1 MKDLFATNWEAE
13 LTPADMATRHEGGEE
28 MQVVLLAGLQ
38 RLARNAGLIRQDVE
52 IKTPSD
58 TMVQAIFRATFSVAP
73 YCTNEDTIYGSTE
86 VQFVGTADCSAK
98 NTSGKFLNYPTAVAE
113 SRAEARALRKALG
126 IKILSSEEV
135 GLRENFGTLE
145 ASASNKADGQ
155 LIAAIEKLCENRSI
169 DPVRVLDEVIEDPTR
184 SNTIFQLAELTT
196 AEAQRAMSWLNEQK
210 PSKKVASAEEERT
223 KRKEELKAKAKS

>member
-38 RLARNAGLIRQDVE
+38 RLARTAGLIRQDVQ
-52 IKTPSD
+52 IITPSD
-58 TMVQAIFRATFSVAP
+58 SMVQAIFRVKFAVEP
-73 YCTNEDTIYGSTE
+73 YKINEDTIYNSE
-86 VQFVGTADCSAK
+86 VEFVGTADCSTR

-126 IKILSSEEV
+126 IKMLSSEEV

-184 SNTIFQLAELTT
+184 SSTIFQLAELTT